1 MIVADEGEKPIR
13 LLEKVEKPIPRPPT
27 PTIDAPTKVN
37 NIIIVTVIIIINL
50 KSQEEEEQEL
60 AIILLQRVIRG
71 RAIQNKVM
79 DESSIHHI
87 IMNEEQSY

>member
-37 NIIIVTVIIIINL
+37 NIIIVIVIF
-50 KSQEEEEQEL
+50 S
-60 AIILLQRVIRG
+60 LLLLI
-71 RAIQNKVM
+71 
-79 DESSIHHI
+79 
-87 IMNEEQSY
+87 